1 MADDKKTCNG
11 EQVARFVKRHF
22 LWLLLGCYTLALFW
36 PGPGLAMRRTEWSP
50 GRMPDVQLSLPLLL
64 LALMLFCAALLT
76 DLAQIRAIWRQPIL
90 LCLALGAVWLGPALL
105 VVAAGYVIPWMVDG
119 PATTGLLVGLAL
131 VAAMPV
137 ANSSVGW
144 SQNADGNL
152 ALGLALIVLS
162 ISLSPLVTPT
172 LLSVLGMS
180 LSPEEQNYCEA
191 LVNRFSGLF
200 FIVWVVFPTSAG
212 FACRYFAGP
221 ERISR
226 MSSWLTLASAA
237 ALLALNYINSAL
249 ALPEVY
255 DSPPSL
261 LAITACLGRGAE
273 RRRPGAC
280 LAHLASAEIAGRHS
294 SRAVVRPQHEAH
306 RSGADSGGYRSRRRA
321 VGNSDDRAGHVSSAL
336 ARRSR
341 ALVLR
346 AASRTLSPATHP
358 LITPL
363 PGPSPG

>member
-36 PGPGLAMRRTEWSP
+36 PGPGLVMRQTEWSP

-64 LALMLFCAALLT
+64 LALMLFCAAVLT

-105 VVAAGYVIPWMVDG
+105 VVAAGYVIPWIVDG

-172 LLSVLGMS
+172 LLSVMGMS

-200 FIVWVVFPTSAG
+200 FIVWVVLPTSAG

-226 MSSWLTLASAA
+226 MSCWLTLASAA

-255 DSPPSL
+255 DSSPSL
-261 LAITACLGRGAE
+261 LAITACLAGALSVVGLVLAWIISLALRLPADTQAALSFGLSMKHTGLALILAGTVLAAEPLAILMIVLATFLQHLLAGVVHWFFE
-273 RRRPGAC
+273 RR
-280 LAHLASAEIAGRHS
+280 SE
-294 SRAVVRPQHEAH
+294 
-306 RSGADSGGYRSRRRA
+306 
-321 VGNSDDRAGHVSSAL
+321 
-336 ARRSR
+336 
-341 ALVLR
+341 
-346 AASRTLSPATHP
+346 
-358 LITPL
+358 
-363 PGPSPG
+363 PSPRPLTG